1 MAIITLTTDL
11 GTKDGYLASVKGA
24 ILSQLKEVDIVD
36 ISNDIEPF
44 NIQQAAYIVRN
55 CFKDF
60 PNGTIHVISIDD
72 ELSTTRE
79 HVAVKADNHY
89 FIGADNG
96 FFSLVFNDMKP
107 EKIIKLNISLTSNCM
122 TFAAKNIFIP
132 AACHLARGGT
142 MEIIGTTTNDFQISK
157 VELKAVLEVDTIR
170 GSVIY
175 VDRYG
180 NAITNISKNEF
191 EQVQKGRSFTILF
204 GREDEM
210 ITEISEKYKDVTTA
224 EKLAIFG
231 ENNQLQI
238 AINKGE
244 ASKLLGLKLHE
255 IVRIE
260 FK

>member
-11 GTKDGYLASVKGA
+11 GTKDSYLASVKAA
-24 ILSQLKEVDIVD
+24 ILSQLKEVKIVD
-36 ISNDIEPF
+36 ISNSIEPF
-44 NIQQAAYIVRN
+44 NIQQAAYILRN
-55 CFKDF
+55 CYKDF
-60 PNGTIHVISIDD
+60 PAGTIHVISIDD
-72 ELSTTRE
+72 ELSTKCE
-79 HVAVKADNHY
+79 HIAVKANNHY

-107 EKIIKLNISLTSNCM
+107 EKIVKLNISLASNCM

-132 AACHLARGGT
+132 SACHLARGGT
-142 MEIIGTTTNDFQISK
+142 MEIIGTTINNFQVKK
-157 VELKAVLEVDTIR
+157 VELKAVLETDTIR

-175 VDRYG
+175 IDTYG
-180 NAITNISKNEF
+180 NAITNINKSEF
-191 EQVQKGRSFTILF
+191 EQVQKSRSFIILF

-210 ITEISEKYKDVTTA
+210 ITEISKKYKDVTTA

-231 ENNQLQI
+231 ENNLLQI

>member
-11 GTKDGYLASVKGA
+11 GTKDSYLASVKGA
-24 ILSQLKEVDIVD
+24 ILSQLKEVEIID
-36 ISNDIEPF
+36 ISNNIEPF

-60 PNGTIHVISIDD
+60 PAGTIHVISIDD
-72 ELSTTRE
+72 ELSSKSE
-79 HVAVKADNHY
+79 HLAIKANDHY

-96 FFSLVFNDMKP
+96 LFSLLFNNMKP
-107 EKIIKLNISLTSNCM
+107 EKIVKLNISLTSNCM

-142 MEIIGTTTNDFQISK
+142 MEIIGTTINNFQVKKI
-157 VELKAVLEVDTIR
+157 ELKAVLETDTIR
-170 GSVIY
+170 GSVIF
-175 VDRYG
+175 VDSYG

-191 EQVQKGRSFTILF
+191 EQVKKGRSFTILF

-210 ITEISEKYKDVTTA
+210 ITEISEKYKDVSTA

-231 ENNQLQI
+231 ENNYLQI

-244 ASKLLGLKLHE
+244 ANKLLGLKLYE